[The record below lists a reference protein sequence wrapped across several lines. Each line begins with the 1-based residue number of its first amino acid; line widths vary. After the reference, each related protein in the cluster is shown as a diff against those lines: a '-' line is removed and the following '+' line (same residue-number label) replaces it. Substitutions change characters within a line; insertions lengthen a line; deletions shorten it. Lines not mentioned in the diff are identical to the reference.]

1 MRKKILITGGTKGI
15 GYAIAEC
22 LVASGY
28 DVLLTYASDDKHA
41 QGVAHRLRSAYR
53 DAQVDTLKADI
64 TDSASIDLIHTYL
77 LTHSIKLFSVVFNA
91 GITYREPFE
100 TMALSEW
107 EKVFFAHLHFPV
119 FLIQRI
125 LPQIE
130 KGGSVLFTGSMMGE
144 YPHGTSLSYGVSKSA
159 VHALVKNLVKFLAPY
174 GVRANAVAP
183 GFVETEWQKNKP
195 AEIRKSIES
204 KLACGRF
211 AAPEEVAQTFKLL
224 LENTYFNGEVILM
237 SGGYDYR

>member
-15 GYAIAEC
+15 GRAVAEC
-22 LVASGY
+22 FVTSGY

-41 QGVAHRLRSAYR
+41 RGVAEKLRSIN
-53 DAQVDTLKADI
+53 AQSQIDVLKADI
-64 TDSASIDLIHTYL
+64 TRKESINTIHTYL
-77 LTHSIKLFSVVFNA
+77 QTHSIKLFSVVFNA

-100 TMALSEW
+100 TMTLSEW
-107 EKVFFAHLHFPV
+107 EKIFFAHIHFPV

-130 KGGSVLFTGSMMGE
+130 KEGSVLFTGSMMGE

-174 GVRANAVAP
+174 GVRVNAVAP

-195 AEIRKSIES
+195 AEIKKNIES

-211 AAPEEVAQTFKLL
+211 ASPQEVAQTFKLL
-224 LENTYFNGEVILM
+224 LENDYFNGEVIQM